1 MADTKTGIGASVRR
15 KEDLRF
21 ITGKGNY
28 TDDINLK
35 DQTFAYFLRS
45 PHPHAKI
52 KSINS
57 AKARK
62 MEGVVG
68 IFTGEDVAKDKLGG
82 LICGWMI
89 HSKDGS
95 PMKAG
100 PHPVLAQDKVRFV
113 GDQVALVV
121 AETKEQARAAA
132 QAIVVTYETLP
143 HVVDV
148 AKAMKSKAQVHDVAP
163 DNRVFNWSLGN
174 EADTN
179 AAFAKASHV
188 TSMDIVNNRLIPNAM
203 EPRAA
208 IGSYDTGTE
217 SYTLYTTS
225 QNPHVA
231 RLVISAFHGLA
242 PEHKLRVIAP
252 DVGGGFG
259 SKIFI
264 YGEEVACVWASK
276 FIGGRPIKWTGER
289 SESFLCDAHGRD
301 HVLDKD
307 DIPGLFE
314 VVFMSFLSS
323 VILIT
328 VAALGAMGFAGLLPE
343 RMFTRRAKRLVR
355 RPLTPPPAPA
365 PDVSREGKEPPRPS
379 GPLTGND
386 LEDYYSGAIKAHA
399 RGYWSG
405 FWCDIFLLEDRVVVV
420 HDESH
425 HHWVRS
431 FTIREALAPEVVNDL
446 FVDNGQYPPN
456 AEVTR
461 TRKDY
466 EATLTRN

>member
-1 MADTKTGIGASVRR
+1 MAR
-15 KEDLRF
+15 
-21 ITGKGNY
+21 
-28 TDDINLK
+28 
-35 DQTFAYFLRS
+35 
-45 PHPHAKI
+45 
-52 KSINS
+52 
-57 AKARK
+57 
-62 MEGVVG
+62 
-68 IFTGEDVAKDKLGG
+68 
-82 LICGWMI
+82 
-89 HSKDGS
+89 
-95 PMKAG
+95 
-100 PHPVLAQDKVRFV
+100 
-113 GDQVALVV
+113 
-121 AETKEQARAAA
+121 RAAA
-132 QAIVVTYETLP
+132 LLLLAFGAFGSWWIVTHHFKDVGAWWRGRVRDQFVETTAA
-143 HVVDV
+143 VERVDV
-148 AKAMKSKAQVHDVAP
+148 AEYRYSGKSASDSIHEW
-163 DNRVFNWSLGN
+163 RVFAACGYRAGDRDLRASIQLKAFPFV
-174 EADTN
+174 EHDN
-179 AAFAKASHV
+179 AERFARHY
-188 TSMDIVNNRLIPNAM
+188 RQQF
-203 EPRAA
+203 AA
-208 IGSYDTGTE
+208 VALWYDPK
-217 SYTLYTTS
+217 
-225 QNPHVA
+225 NPTFA
-231 RLVISAFHGLA
+231 
-242 PEHKLRVIAP
+242 
-252 DVGGGFG
+252 
-259 SKIFI
+259 
-264 YGEEVACVWASK
+264 
-276 FIGGRPIKWTGER
+276 
-289 SESFLCDAHGRD
+289 
-301 HVLDKD
+301 VLDKD

-365 PDVSREGKEPPRPS
+365 PDVSREGKAPPRPS